1 MMSGILVKGLVL
13 LVSGLV
19 FGVGEFAAYSALD
32 ELKKKKAIKKNNSES
47 KKEDIVDSNLK
58 TQEA

>member
-13 LVSGLV
+13 LVSGIV
-19 FGVGEFAAYSALD
+19 FGIGEFAAYSALD
-32 ELKKKKAIKKNNSES
+32 ELKKRKTEKLNSSES
-47 KKEDIVDSNLK
+47 KKEDIVDSKVK